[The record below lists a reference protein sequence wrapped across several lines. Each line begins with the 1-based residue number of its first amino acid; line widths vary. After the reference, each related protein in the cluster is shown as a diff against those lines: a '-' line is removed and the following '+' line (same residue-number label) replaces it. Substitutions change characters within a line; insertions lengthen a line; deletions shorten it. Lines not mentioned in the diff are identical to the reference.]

1 MQRASNGSQPEP
13 EDPRQA
19 LGRRVRAARSAKGWT
34 QRDLAEAAGMHP
46 AYVGSV
52 ERGERNIGFDN
63 LVRLAEALD
72 QSLAV
77 LLRGV

>member
-1 MQRASNGSQPEP
+1 MHRHSNGSRSDHD
-13 EDPRQA
+13 DPRHL
-19 LGRRVRAARSAKGWT
+19 LGIRVRAARTAKGWT

-72 QSLAV
+72 VSLAA